1 MATTEPTQATPLD
14 ELTVLIQNLD
24 DDLMSEAEKATTIKE
39 INAKGIQPATR
50 ERLASVFAEQEQ
62 RLEDDIA
69 DQDQLITQTRAKETT
84 FTDSDIAE
92 RTQIANEAVAE
103 LLQEERLMDEDV
115 EDLSR
120 GEDAAEIEALK
131 ESLKKKPEGDDIQQ

>member
-1 MATTEPTQATPLD
+1 MTQAEPTQATPLD
-14 ELTVLIQNLD
+14 ELTVLIQDLD
-24 DDLMSEAEKATTIKE
+24 DDLMSEQDKATTIDE
-39 INAKGIQPATR
+39 INAQGIQPATR
-50 ERLASVFAEQEQ
+50 KKLAAAFAEQER
-62 RLEDDIA
+62 RLDADIR
-69 DQDQLITQTRAKETT
+69 DQDQLIAQTREKEMT

-92 RTQIANEAVAE
+92 RTQIADESISE

-131 ESLKKKPEGDDIQQ
+131 ESLNKKPEGNGNQ